1 MESTI
6 EPGKLYTP
14 SQIQKQLENV
24 TARRIVKEVRDKRL
38 TGKFLGRRC
47 LVLGKHLLT
56 WLEAE
61 NAETPHS
68 K

>member
-14 SQIQKQLENV
+14 AEINSRLQNV

-38 TGKFLGRRC
+38 KGKFLGRRC
-47 LVLGKHLLT
+47 LVLGSHLLN
-56 WLEAE
+56 WLESDSAE
-61 NAETPHS
+61 PMTA

>member
-1 MESTI
+1 MESAI

-38 TGKFLGRRC
+38 KGKFLGRRC
-47 LVLGKHLLT
+47 LVLGSHLLT
-56 WLEAE
+56 WLESD
-61 NAETPHS
+61 NAEAMPA

>member
-1 MESTI
+1 MESAI

-14 SQIQKQLENV
+14 SQIQKQLGNV

-38 TGKFLGRRC
+38 KGKFLGRRC
-47 LVLGKHLLT
+47 LVLGSHLLN
-56 WLEAE
+56 WLESD
-61 NAETPHS
+61 NAETMPA